1 MNLIFGKKRLLDFGA
16 VALRGGRFKKQIKAK
31 RLHVIF
37 KCHNVSDERAV
48 RYMDVLVN
56 LVRGST
62 QDHESNEEKK
72 EMTHNRDRRKTIR
85 RGLNIHKAMKHGGL
99 FPR

>member
-1 MNLIFGKKRLLDFGA
+1 MKLTAKKNEFNLWKETIIRFWSSSTE
-16 VALRGGRFKKQIKAK
+16 GGRFKKQIKAK

-56 LVRGST
+56 LVRGVHS
-62 QDHESNEEKK
+62 
-72 EMTHNRDRRKTIR
+72 
-85 RGLNIHKAMKHGGL
+85 G
-99 FPR
+99 P